1 MENSKIWIPEKNYFV
16 LLLPLMAHKSN
27 GGIIG
32 QCFDLKFRCF
42 FSHLKHDDD
51 DDDWRIKSVDCV
63 FF

>member
-32 QCFDLKFRCF
+32 AVF
-42 FSHLKHDDD
+42 FSIPSTETEL
-51 DDDWRIKSVDCV
+51 RV
-63 FF
+63 

>member
-32 QCFDLKFRCF
+32 YRAKV
-42 FSHLKHDDD
+42 SHFLMGKGDN
-51 DDDWRIKSVDCV
+51 
-63 FF
+63 